1 VPPILEL
8 FLPLAAAITMY
19 FAKFTVASFLL
30 ASTGVAAFSQSSRK
44 AFVTTSTTTNS
55 RTPLPATIRAH
66 SAGCT
71 CSTCLLSLHPRGC
84 LCTACGG
91 RRTGLFLADT
101 TAEAESSSSSTAQED
116 GEAEIPAEVAALDGV
131 LSEDEAHNAARPARQ
146 SLKKKGPKGKPLS
159 DFTVGSTVSGKVKTI
174 TNYGAF
180 LDIGASTE
188 GLLHISQL
196 STDFVSDVTSVLTV
210 GQDVDVRIMSI
221 DEGKNQVALTM
232 LTAQEEQ
239 QAKENASRPR
249 AGGGGGGNTGGG
261 GGSPR
266 RDDNAV
272 LNQLQEKGWNP
283 DDFVTGKVVSTVDFG
298 AFVRIDAS
306 QLNPDVSGE
315 MDGLVHISAL
325 IPGRA
330 TSVTSVVNVDDTVQV
345 RVKGI
350 AGSKVSLSM
359 ISAEEEA
366 AAAASR
372 ATGGGG
378 GSSGGGY
385 SQGEGNKDWKE
396 AMQKLQSTMPAFKNG
411 PIVVDLRK

>member
-1 VPPILEL
+1 
-8 FLPLAAAITMY
+8 MY
-19 FAKFTVASFLL
+19 FAKATVASFLL

-44 AFVTTSTTTNS
+44 AFVTSSTTTNS
-55 RTPLPATIRAH
+55 RSHLPATIRAH

-71 CSTCLLSLHPRGC
+71 CPACLLSLHPRGC

-91 RRTGLFLADT
+91 RRTALFLADT
-101 TAEAESSSSSTAQED
+101 TAEAELSSSSSTTAQED

-159 DFTVGSTVSGKVKTI
+159 DFAVGSAVSGKVKTI

-210 GQDVDVRIMSI
+210 GQDVEVRIMSI

-232 LTAQEEQ
+232 LTEQEEQ
-239 QAKENASRPR
+239 QAKENSSRPR
-249 AGGGGGGNTGGG
+249 AGGGGGRGNTGGG

-306 QLNPDVSGE
+306 QLNPNVSGE

-330 TSVTSVVNVDDTVQV
+330 NSVTSIVNVDDTVQV

-385 SQGEGNKDWKE
+385 PQGEGNKDWKE

-411 PIVVDLRK
+411 PVVMDLRK